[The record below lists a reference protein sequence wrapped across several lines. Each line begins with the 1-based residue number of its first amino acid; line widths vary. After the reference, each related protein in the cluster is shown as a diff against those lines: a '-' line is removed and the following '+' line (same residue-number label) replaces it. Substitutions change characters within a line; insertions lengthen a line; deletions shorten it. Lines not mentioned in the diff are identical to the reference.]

1 MAFQLQPKTYNWTYL
16 LRLPFECQPVC
27 TTIVVLQKL
36 ITGLVNVLWI
46 LVEASFIDTAL
57 RVAQGQ
63 AGIEAAIP
71 WLIYMILIIIWKRM
85 GYSLGRVATRK
96 LEIEAEA
103 QMTAE
108 AVKKRSRLHY
118 SLIED
123 KESWE
128 LVNRVSGRIAK
139 DTWYMLQWTCNFLNA
154 SVKIIGTFLILFTR
168 LWWMGLAMLAASAV
182 LILLSMKSGDAGKH
196 GPHLRR
202 RIGRKLSSVHQDFPL
217 ILIVQTRH

>member
-1 MAFQLQPKTYNWTYL
+1 MFQLQPKTYNWTYL

-63 AGIEAAIP
+63 AGIETAIP

-123 KESWE
+123 KESWSWST
-128 LVNRVSGRIAK
+128 VSADRSPRTPGI
-139 DTWYMLQWTCNFLNA
+139 C
-154 SVKIIGTFLILFTR
+154 SSGPVTF
-168 LWWMGLAMLAASAV
+168 
-182 LILLSMKSGDAGKH
+182 
-196 GPHLRR
+196 
-202 RIGRKLSSVHQDFPL
+202 
-217 ILIVQTRH
+217 